1 MSWPARHRWPST
13 AGKARQRSQARVSAG
28 KAIECVADFLVAQG
42 GLEGDLL
49 NQEIWHMLFAGVGGA
64 TVLGINFLTA
74 LVTHPGAV
82 QPDRCAHYALGLWSR
97 PSQLRNGMRCSVVR
111 LVYTGKAYLW

>member
-1 MSWPARHRWPST
+1 
-13 AGKARQRSQARVSAG
+13 
-28 KAIECVADFLVAQG
+28 
-42 GLEGDLL
+42 
-49 NQEIWHMLFAGVGGA
+49 
-64 TVLGINFLTA
+64 VLGINFLTA